1 MNVTLMDGLK
11 YEDLSPVRPSEDFK
25 PPRPVFWANDMREV
39 LCRAIRRLACTYHR
53 GAFVGVRPGTYG
65 AVEFGWG
72 DGGECSVAVYQPV
85 GKVRMSAT
93 KSEMTI
99 TVAFWFGR
107 SCVDAIEFTCGKDD
121 WSMAQH
127 ILLQAML
134 KQCYPQCGECGKN
147 KNSV

>member
-1 MNVTLMDGLK
+1 MNVKLLDGLR

-25 PPRPVFWANDMREV
+25 PPRPSFWAKDMREV
-39 LCRAIRRLACTYHR
+39 LCRGLRRLACTYHR
-53 GAFVGVRPGTYG
+53 GAVVGVLPGTYG

-72 DGGECSVAVYQPV
+72 DAGETNVAVYRPV

-121 WSMAQH
+121 WDMAQH

-134 KQCYPQCGECGKN
+134 KQCYGGCRVCSRKTN
-147 KNSV
+147 